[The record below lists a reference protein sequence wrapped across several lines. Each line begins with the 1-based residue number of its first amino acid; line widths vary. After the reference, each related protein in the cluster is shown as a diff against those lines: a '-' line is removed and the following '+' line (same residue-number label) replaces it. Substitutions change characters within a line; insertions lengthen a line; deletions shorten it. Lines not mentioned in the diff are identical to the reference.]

1 METKKRLRIVH
12 INRGFGTFGG
22 ATIAMVRLHEALI
35 AAGHESIVCC
45 TTTYGAVVPQTVQ
58 VKLPFFSVLWQICF
72 KVFFKLIRV
81 CHQST
86 GFIPTPKAHMVN
98 ALQPDAVI
106 CHWLQ
111 NDTLAIRELAQ
122 IKAPLFYY
130 HHDLWPVRGLSAHEW
145 FKVPRRLLWLDT
157 LVKQYKRKIYKKLGN
172 HITPVCA
179 SKWVA
184 AEIERSH
191 MFENL
196 PRIIPLV
203 LSDEFQT
210 ASAPHNTSFRILFGS
225 RTGFGDGIKGGD
237 RLLAAL
243 RLIPLDERK
252 QMELVV
258 FGNSRAEE
266 EVEGLNI
273 RFLGRLT
280 GAPLVEAYQS
290 SDLFVFPS
298 RQETFGQ
305 TKIEALA
312 CGVPVVA
319 FDETACA
326 EGILHRVT
334 GWVAP
339 ADDMA
344 SYAEG
349 IRFFFAAWKRGQA
362 VRVSAQETACY
373 RRAAVVAQWEDIIHT
388 TEERDER

>member
-1 METKKRLRIVH
+1 MSEGKRLRIVH
-12 INRGFGTFGG
+12 INNDGQTIGG
-22 ATIAMVRLHEALI
+22 ASIAMVRLHEALL
-35 AAGHESIVCC
+35 AAGHGSIICC
-45 TTTYGAVVPQTVQ
+45 QPYGMDTSNVVQ
-58 VKLPFFSVLWQICF
+58 VRFPFLSAAVKLAF
-72 KVFFKLIRV
+72 KVWCKLIRV
-81 CHQST
+81 DYPST
-86 GFIPTPKAHMVN
+86 GLLPTRMVKAVN
-98 ALQPDAVI
+98 TLHPDAVI

-111 NDTLAIRELAQ
+111 NDTLAIRELTQ

-130 HHDLWPVRGLSAHEW
+130 HHDLWPVRGLSPHEW
-145 FKVPRRLLWLDT
+145 FKVPRRLLWLDA
-157 LVKQYKRKIYKKLGN
+157 LVKQHKKKIYKKLGTR
-172 HITPVCA
+172 ITPVCA

-184 AEIERSH
+184 AEIKKSQ

-196 PRIIPLV
+196 PRILPLV

-210 ASAPHNTSFRILFGS
+210 ASTAPHHTSFRILFGS

-258 FGNSRAEE
+258 FGNSGTEE
-266 EVEGLNI
+266 KVEGLSI
-273 RFLGRLT
+273 HSIGRLT
-280 GAPLVEAYQS
+280 GAPLVEAYQAA
-290 SDLFVFPS
+290 DLFTFPS

-326 EGILHRVT
+326 EGIRHRET

-339 ADDMA
+339 ADDVA
-344 SYAEG
+344 SFAEG
-349 IRFFFAAWKRGQA
+349 IRFFFNAWKCGQA
-362 VRVSAQETACY
+362 VRVPAQATACY
-373 RRAAVVAQWEDIIHT
+373 RRAAVVAQWEKLIHP
-388 TEERDER
+388 TEERGER

>member
-1 METKKRLRIVH
+1 MNEGKKLRIVH
-12 INRGFGTFGG
+12 INNDAQTIGG
-22 ATIAMVRLHEALI
+22 ASIAMVRLHEALL
-35 AAGHESIVCC
+35 AAGHESIICC
-45 TTTYGAVVPQTVQ
+45 QPYGADISNVLQIR
-58 VKLPFFSVLWQICF
+58 LPFFSRLLKFFLKVLF
-72 KVFFKLIRV
+72 KFIGVGFP
-81 CHQST
+81 ST
-86 GFIPTPKAHMVN
+86 GLLSTRMAQAVN

-130 HHDLWPVRGLSAHEW
+130 HHDLWPVRGLSAYEW

-184 AEIERSH
+184 AEIERSP
-191 MFENL
+191 MFENP

-210 ASAPHNTSFRILFGS
+210 TSVPHNTSFRILFGS
-225 RTGFGDGIKGGD
+225 RVGFGDGIKGGD

-258 FGNSRAEE
+258 FGNSGAEE

-326 EGILHRVT
+326 EGIRHRET

-373 RRAAVVAQWEDIIHT
+373 RRAAVVSQWEDIIHT